1 MKCFWMNE
9 KGQGVVEYGLII
21 VLVAVVV
28 LAALTLIG
36 GNVKNILTTVSG
48 SLTAG
53 S

>member
-1 MKCFWMNE
+1 MNE
-9 KGQGVVEYGLII
+9 KGQGVIEYGLII

-28 LAALTLIG
+28 LAALTLVG

-48 SLTAG
+48 NLTAG